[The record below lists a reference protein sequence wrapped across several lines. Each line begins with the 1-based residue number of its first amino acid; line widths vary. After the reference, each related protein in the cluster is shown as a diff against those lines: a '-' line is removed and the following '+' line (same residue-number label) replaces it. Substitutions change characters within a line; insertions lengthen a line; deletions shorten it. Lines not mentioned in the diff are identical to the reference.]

1 MNKLIRFR
9 DFLKIKNLF
18 DFIKRK
24 FDQFVEILV
33 LISTFWGCCSDGGWA
48 ADCKSVTMKHRGFES
63 LQPHREKLVIK
74 LNVKSYEGLLLLL

>member
-1 MNKLIRFR
+1 MMNKLIHFR

-18 DFIKRK
+18 DFIKLK

-48 ADCKSVTMKHRGFES
+48 LDCKSGT
-63 LQPHREKLVIK
+63 
-74 LNVKSYEGLLLLL
+74 

>member
-1 MNKLIRFR
+1 MMNKLIHFR

-33 LISTFWGCCSDGGWA
+33 LISTFWGYRSDGGWA
-48 ADCKSVTMKHRGFES
+48 PDCKSGT
-63 LQPHREKLVIK
+63 
-74 LNVKSYEGLLLLL
+74 